1 MRKFS
6 TFLTTVLIAAAGTG
20 VLVVTSS
27 ANAQPQSAPPTASDT
42 TAPPPAQDQTAPAAI
57 DRATQASAL
66 TTEPANAIVTVTTDA
81 NGDRHMIVA
90 SPPVPDTV
98 ANRAKYGQPLSRAGR
113 RTAPAGN

>member
-1 MRKFS
+1 MRRFS
-6 TFLTTVLIAAAGTG
+6 TFLTAMLIAAGPG
-20 VLVVTSS
+20 VLVGVSS
-27 ANAQPQSAPPTASDT
+27 ASAQPQSAPPAAST
-42 TAPPPAQDQTAPAAI
+42 TAPPASQDLTAPAAI

-98 ANRAKYGQPLSRAGR
+98 ANREKYGQPLSRAGR